1 MTRHAAAVAFG
12 LLCLVAAH
20 AYAARDVYER
30 VRDGYAD
37 NDGVRI
43 HYAALGR
50 RGPLVVMIHGFP
62 DFWYTWRDQ
71 MAGLSRHYRVV
82 AIDQRGYNLSD
93 KPQGVA
99 QYGLLL
105 LASDVAAVIHELGEE
120 KAVIVGHDW
129 GGAVAW
135 LFAIFNPAMT
145 ERLVILNLPHPRGLF
160 RELRENPQQ
169 RANSEYA
176 RIFQQEGAHLGLTA
190 EGLAAWV
197 TDPVARER
205 YIEAFRRSDFE
216 AMLNYYKANYPR
228 EPYADIAL
236 PLVQAPVLVIHGL
249 ADPFLLPGAL
259 SGTWDWVASGLTI
272 VTVPGVGHF
281 VQQDASTL
289 VTRTIKDWLAG
300 EGLQRSRRRSSG
312 LTAARPVE

>member
-1 MTRHAAAVAFG
+1 MMRSILVFA
-12 LLCLVAAH
+12 LCCLVVGVPAH
-20 AYAARDVYER
+20 AARDLYER

-50 RGPLVVMIHGFP
+50 RGPLIVMIHGFP
-62 DFWYTWRDQ
+62 DFWYSWRDQ
-71 MAGLSRHYRVV
+71 MAGLSRHYQVV
-82 AIDQRGYNLSD
+82 AMDQRGYNLSD
-93 KPQGVA
+93 KPRGVE
-99 QYGLLL
+99 QYDLFVLV
-105 LASDVAAVIHELGEE
+105 SDVAAVIRATGHE

-135 LFAIFNPAMT
+135 IFAMVHPDMT

-169 RANSEYA
+169 RANSAYA
-176 RIFQQEGAHLGLTA
+176 RFFQQEGAHLGLTA
-190 EGLAAWV
+190 EGLAGWV
-197 TDPVARER
+197 TDLAARER
-205 YIEAFRRSDFE
+205 YVEAFRRSDFE
-216 AMLNYYKANYPR
+216 AMLNYYKRNYPR

-236 PLVQAPVLVIHGL
+236 PLVQPPVLIIHGL
-249 ADPFLLPGAL
+249 ADAFLLPGAL

-289 VTRTIKDWLAG
+289 VTRTIKDWLAS
-300 EGLQRSRRRSSG
+300 EGLQRSRRRAS
-312 LTAARPVE
+312 TRD